1 MNELL
6 NEEQFATILDEMTHS
21 ASGFDFSGI
30 DDNEER
36 ISLMS
41 LGERISLM
49 SLDTRSSTIGNIEA
63 V

>member
-1 MNELL
+1 MRSQE
-6 NEEQFATILDEMTHS
+6 D
-21 ASGFDFSGI
+21 FDFSGI

-41 LGERISLM
+41 LEERISLM
-49 SLDTRSSTIGNIEA
+49 SLDARSSTIGNIEA